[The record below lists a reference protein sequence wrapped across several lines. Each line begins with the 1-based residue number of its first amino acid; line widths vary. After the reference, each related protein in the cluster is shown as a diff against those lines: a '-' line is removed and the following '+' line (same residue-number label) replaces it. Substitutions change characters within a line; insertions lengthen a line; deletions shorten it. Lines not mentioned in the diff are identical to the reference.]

1 MPKPSTLFSVHYN
14 HARCTCVHPHYFVYP
29 LSPRSPNGQLYS
41 ILIRKFWKASIR
53 HSFPY
58 SHTHNAISFLW
69 MRFGVLMV
77 VTLKIV
83 LWDVMLYVTLM
94 VGAGTMLL
102 WNTGIVSKKKAI
114 FLQSFNFQ
122 ILCNIMVS
130 DFMPSISSPMSL
142 WTVTEA
148 NGRNWSNVG
157 AYILVTGTLN
167 GLSWTVK
174 RWLNGF
180 WWKCDR
186 LTFIQLGW
194 YLNSEHMIY
203 EKNMSIIWT

>member
-1 MPKPSTLFSVHYN
+1 MPKPSTLFSVLCN
-14 HARCTCVHPHYFVYP
+14 HALCTCVHPYYFVYP
-29 LSPRSPNGQLYS
+29 LSPRSPNGQLYN
-41 ILIRKFWKASIR
+41 ILIRKFWKASIC
-53 HSFPY
+53 HSSPY
-58 SHTHNAISFLW
+58 SHTHNAINFLW
-69 MRFGVLMV
+69 VRFGVLMV
-77 VTLKIV
+77 VTLKII

-94 VGAGTMLL
+94 LVEAGTMLL

-130 DFMPSISSPMSL
+130 DFMPSISSPMSI
-142 WTVTEA
+142 EA
-148 NGRNWSNVG
+148 NGRKWSNVM

-167 GLSWTVK
+167 GLSWTLK
-174 RWLNGF
+174 RRLNGF

-194 YLNSEHMIY
+194 YLNF
-203 EKNMSIIWT
+203 